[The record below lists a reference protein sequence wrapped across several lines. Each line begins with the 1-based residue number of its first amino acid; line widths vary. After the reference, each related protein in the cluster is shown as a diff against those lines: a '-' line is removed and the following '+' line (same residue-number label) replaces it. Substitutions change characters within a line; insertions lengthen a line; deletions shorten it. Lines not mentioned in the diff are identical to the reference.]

1 MMVPGFAAT
10 VLRMGAALLL
20 GALVGFERER
30 EGKQAGLRTHMLVCL
45 GSCLFTLAGL
55 RLAVDLAGW
64 GMSIDP
70 SRVLQGIIGGV
81 GFLGAGTL
89 IREGVTVKG
98 LTTAATIWAMGGVGV
113 ATGLGYW
120 LLAVASA
127 VLVLVVLEVVG
138 RFERKW
144 RPKGGGS

>member
-1 MMVPGFAAT
+1 MTPDVGSMLARMV
-10 VLRMGAALLL
+10 AALLL
-20 GALVGFERER
+20 GGLVGFERER

-45 GSCLFTLAGL
+45 GSCLFTMAGL
-55 RLAVDLAGW
+55 RLAADLTVLGAT
-64 GMSIDP
+64 IDP

-113 ATGLGYW
+113 ASGLGYW
-120 LLAVASA
+120 ILAVAAA
-127 VLVLVVLEVVG
+127 VLVLVVLEVIG
-138 RFERKW
+138 RFERMW